1 MADPGAAPAATG
13 AVPRRTPVSGC
24 VITFQEADRIA
35 ACVQSLAFCDEVV
48 VVDSGSTDGTCAIA
62 AGLGARVVHNAPFP
76 GFAAQR
82 QFAVEQCR
90 NDFVLCLDAD
100 ERVTPE
106 LAAEIGALAA
116 AAALEGGY
124 ELPRHNRYLGRRM
137 RFGLFAPDRKLR
149 LFDRRLGCVVST
161 RQPHDHVQLQPGT
174 PVRVLRGGLDHLN
187 YRDLRSHLRTIDSY
201 ARQFAQHEAAR
212 GVRVPLLAVPARA
225 LAVLGKSLVLKL
237 GFLDGWRGVFCACL
251 AAYSTW
257 LKYFRAWRA
266 VRRRAEAA

>member
-1 MADPGAAPAATG
+1 MAEGGARPGPAAG
-13 AVPRRTPVSGC
+13 PRTPLSGC
-24 VITFQEADRIA
+24 VITFQEADRVA
-35 ACVQSLAFCDEVV
+35 ACVQSLRFCDEVV
-48 VVDSGSTDGTCAIA
+48 VVDSGSTDGTCEIA
-62 AGLGARVVHNAPFP
+62 AGLGARVVRNAPFP

-82 QFAVEQCR
+82 QFAVDQCR
-90 NDFVLCLDAD
+90 HDVVVCLDAD

-106 LAAEIGALAA
+106 LAAEIAALAA
-116 AAALEGGY
+116 EGRLRGGY

-149 LFDRRLGCVVST
+149 QFDRRVGRVVST
-161 RQPHDHVQLQPGT
+161 RPPHDHVQLEPGV
-174 PVRVLRGGLDHLN
+174 PVQVLRGGLDHLN

-212 GVRVPLLAVPARA
+212 GARVSLLAVPARTV
-225 LAVLGKSLVLKL
+225 AVLGKSLLLKF
-237 GFLDGWRGVFCACL
+237 GFLDGWRGVFCAGL

-266 VRRRAEAA
+266 VRRRTEVA

>member
-161 RQPHDHVQLQPGT
+161 RPPHDHVQLQPGT